1 MFSQL
6 SQRLLSSLNKLRGQG
21 RLTEDNIKDALRE
34 VRMALLEADV
44 ALPVVKIFIEQV
56 KTRAVG
62 REVLESLNP
71 GQVFIKVVHEELV
84 QIMGGT
90 DAELQFSSQRPAIV
104 LLAGLQGAGKTT
116 TAAKLARWLK
126 QQRKTVGLVSVD
138 IYRPAAMEQLSRL
151 AAECEVFCHPSSPNE
166 TPLQIVKAAVDSARK
181 QQLDVLIVDTA
192 GRLAIDEKMMA
203 EIAALHQAL
212 SPTETLF
219 VVDAMTGQDAAKTAK
234 AFNETLPLTGVILT
248 KADGDARGGAALSV
262 RFVTGKPIKFLG
274 VGEKTQALE
283 RFHPERMAS
292 RILDMG
298 DVLSLVEQVEQKIDK
313 QQAEK
318 LVKKMAKG
326 KNFTLDDLKAQME
339 QVLKM
344 GDLGDLMK
352 MLPGGGQLP
361 DAMKGM
367 DSQKEMKRL
376 IAIVNSMT
384 PQERRSP
391 DVINGSR
398 KRRIAKGSGT
408 QVQDI
413 NKLLKQ
419 FQQMQKMMKKMSQQG
434 GMEKLMR
441 AFGGKLPPMR

>member
-6 SQRLLSSLNKLRGQG
+6 SQRLLSSINKLRGQG

-44 ALPVVKIFIEQV
+44 ALAVVKTFIEQV
-56 KTRAVG
+56 KTRAIG

-84 QIMGGT
+84 HLMGDT
-90 DAELQFSSQRPAIV
+90 HDQLQLSSQGPAVV

-116 TAAKLARWLK
+116 TAAKLARWLQAQHK
-126 QQRKTVGLVSVD
+126 KVALVSVD
-138 IYRPAAMEQLSRL
+138 VYRPAAIEQLARL
-151 AAECEVFCHPSSPNE
+151 AKDSELLCFPSQASERPLDIAQRAVNE
-166 TPLQIVKAAVDSARK
+166 ARK
-181 QQLDVLIVDTA
+181 QQIDVLIVDTA
-192 GRLAIDEKMMA
+192 GRLAVDESMMA

-219 VVDAMTGQDAAKTAK
+219 VVDAMTGQDAAKTAQ

-262 RFVTGKPIKFLG
+262 RFVTGKPIKFVG
-274 VGEKTQALE
+274 TGEKTAALE
-283 RFHPERMAS
+283 VFHPERMAS

-298 DVLSLVEQVEQKIDK
+298 DVLSLVEQVEQRIDK
-313 QQAEK
+313 DKAEQ

-326 KNFTLDDLKAQME
+326 KGFTLDDLKAQME
-339 QVLKM
+339 QMMAM

-361 DAMKGM
+361 AAMKGV
-367 DSQKEMKRL
+367 DSHKEMKRL

-384 PQERRSP
+384 PQERRFP
-391 DVINGSR
+391 DTINGSR

-408 QVQDI
+408 QVQDV

-419 FQQMQKMMKKMSQQG
+419 FQQMQKMMKKMTQG
-434 GMEKLMR
+434 GGLEKLMR
-441 AFGGKLPPMR
+441 SFGGKLPPMR